1 MSVLGTLASVVVF
14 AAGLI
19 ACASILLS
27 AVAMVVVP
35 RSTPLLLP
43 RFVFRAVYLLFKLR
57 TARVRSWEER
67 EQAFSHYAPVALL
80 SVAATWLVVI
90 LLGYTAMD
98 WALGVRPLRAAFL
111 LSGSSLFT
119 LGFAVPHDLP
129 TDLLAFTEAGLGL
142 LLLALLITYLPTM
155 YGVFSRREALVAELD
170 VRAGVPP
177 SAAELLAR
185 FYRIQGLE
193 RLGPMWSA
201 WERWFVDLDETHT
214 SFPSLAMFRSPL
226 PHRSWVTAAG
236 AVLDGAS
243 FTVSTIDQPAGPD
256 PQLCIRAG
264 FLALRRIAAQF
275 GIGFD
280 PDPAPDDPISVTRE
294 EYDQVYDRLA
304 ELGVPLKADRDQA
317 WRDFAGWRVNYDQVL
332 LALAGLTMAPYAP
345 WSSDRSSTRR
355 PPLRRP
361 RRGNGAAPRSRLLEP
376 GRGKQARG

>member
-1 MSVLGTLASVVVF
+1 VTMLGTLVSVLVF
-14 AAGLI
+14 AAGLV

-35 RSTPLLLP
+35 RATPLLLP
-43 RFVFRAVYLLFKLR
+43 RMVFRGVYLLFKLR
-57 TARVRSWEER
+57 LARVRSWEDR
-67 EQAFSHYAPVALL
+67 EQAFSHYAPVGLL

-129 TDLLAFTEAGLGL
+129 TDLLAFSEAGLGL

-155 YGVFSRREALVAELD
+155 YSVFSRREALVAELD

-193 RLGPMWSA
+193 RLGPMWST
-201 WERWFVDLDETHT
+201 WERWFVDLEETHT
-214 SFPSLAMFRSPL
+214 SFTAIALFRSPL

-236 AVLDGAS
+236 AVLDAAS

-264 FLALRRIAAQF
+264 FLALRRIAGGF
-275 GIGFD
+275 SIGFD
-280 PDPAPDDPISVTRE
+280 PDPAPDDPISVTRD
-294 EYDQVYDRLA
+294 EYDEVYDRLA
-304 ELGVPLKADRDQA
+304 ELGLPLKADRDQA
-317 WRDFAGWRVNYDQVL
+317 WRDFAGWRVNYDEVL

-355 PPLRRP
+355 PSLRR
-361 RRGNGAAPRSRLLEP
+361 RRRPNGSAPKSRLLEP
-376 GRGKQARG
+376 GEGKQARG